1 MDQGSGSLNAEGEF
15 PVMKFR
21 PNVAAIVRNSEGKIL
36 ICQRLDIAGAWQFPQ
51 GGVEPGET
59 HEEALERELE
69 EELSLKPV
77 DYEVIERK
85 GPYRYLLG
93 HGRTKKGCHGQEQYY
108 FLVELRG
115 PDSRIDVKTEHQEF
129 RAFRWIQSQQFDLD
143 WLPAM
148 KREVY
153 RAVLHDFFGVT
164 V

>member
-1 MDQGSGSLNAEGEF
+1 MDQAAGSLSAEAEF
-15 PVMKFR
+15 PMMKFR

-36 ICQRLDIAGAWQFPQ
+36 ICQRMDIAGAWQFPQ
-51 GGVEPGET
+51 GGVEAGET
-59 HEEALERELE
+59 REEALERELE
-69 EELSLKPV
+69 EELSLKPQ
-77 DYEVIERK
+77 DYEVIEHK

-93 HGRTKKGCHGQEQYY
+93 NGRTKKGCHGQEQYY
-108 FLVELRG
+108 FLVEFRR

-129 RAFRWIQSQQFDLD
+129 RAFRWIQPQLFDLG

-153 RAVLHDFFGVT
+153 RAVLRDFFGVT